1 MAGCMP
7 AGEWKQPW
15 PPTLPLTL
23 QPSAP
28 CSCAPPPHHPQ
39 VHKAKLRSFDRRE
52 LREAGRYSSKCLAEH
67 VVADG
72 ESAWEVCNHMGI
84 SMHELRKLNKGEVK
98 GLQGSGK
105 ESGWG
110 ARRGGC
116 RLENSGLKGGKLP
129 VANLQ
134 CELDRLAS
142 AVLQAGEKRGA
153 ARLQVQ
159 IEHATGVTLVSMS
172 PGLLI
177 PHNLFTSASYLRC
190 QRGQAGGW
198 SEAGGA

>member
-1 MAGCMP
+1 MP
-7 AGEWKQPW
+7 AGEWKQVW
-15 PPTLPLTL
+15 PPTLPLPRNPQRL
-23 QPSAP
+23 AFLPLS
-28 CSCAPPPHHPQ
+28 PPPQ

-110 ARRGGC
+110 ARRGGS
-116 RLENSGLKGGKLP
+116 RG
-129 VANLQ
+129 
-134 CELDRLAS
+134 
-142 AVLQAGEKRGA
+142 LQAGKLWDE
-153 ARLQVQ
+153 
-159 IEHATGVTLVSMS
+159 
-172 PGLLI
+172 
-177 PHNLFTSASYLRC
+177 
-190 QRGQAGGW
+190 GW
-198 SEAGGA
+198 KISCG